1 MFARGSDTTGSGR
14 LPAGA
19 TGTVGRIP
27 TPGRFSL
34 DGMLPNCYSL
44 DIPGTFSKTAE
55 DAAIL
60 FTALSKPS
68 PEEDW
73 PAVDA
78 LASAGI
84 RGMKIA
90 VVRDPGGGFPLP
102 DAAPGSGFECVLRE
116 NGRTTVRGRGVKI

>member
-1 MFARGSDTTGSGR
+1 
-14 LPAGA
+14 
-19 TGTVGRIP
+19 
-27 TPGRFSL
+27 
-34 DGMLPNCYSL
+34 MLPNCYSL

-60 FTALSKPS
+60 FTALAKPY

-90 VVRDPGGGFPLP
+90 VVRDPCAGFPLP
-102 DAAPGSGFECVLRE
+102 DEALGSGFECALKVLAGLGDRLVDARLPDRKSVVL
-116 NGRTTVRGRGVKI
+116 GKRVT